1 MKKISILPLT
11 ILLLAGCSYSKGYD
25 FSYIALDAVL
35 NEVSY
40 DDSIVINNALY
51 HAFDEESNLNELGVM
66 YYSYDDKEYGEM
78 DSYLMFE
85 YDEKEVKYVLTFG
98 DEAEKYFYFATGMD
112 HDSYISLKAKKLNKY
127 LLEK

>member
-11 ILLLAGCSYSKGYD
+11 ILLLSGCSYSKGYD
-25 FSYIALDAVL
+25 FSYIALDNLV

-40 DDSIVINNALY
+40 DESIIINNALY
-51 HAFDEESNLNELGVM
+51 HVYDEKSNLNELVVM
-66 YYSYDDKEYGEM
+66 YYSYTHEEYGEM

-85 YDEKEVKYVLTFG
+85 YDEKEVKYILTFG

-112 HDSYISLKAKKLNKY
+112 NDSYISLKAKKLNKY